1 MHRMKNFLSA
11 YDSRLSLMTEDRPEE
26 ITDPD
31 HPKPNDQKVR
41 YL

>member
-1 MHRMKNFLSA
+1 MHRMKIFLLA
-11 YDSRLSLMTEDRPEE
+11 YDSRLSLMTEDQPKE

-31 HPKPNDQKVR
+31 HPKPTDQNVR